1 MGYRPDVTELE
12 ALVLKGDGVVAN
24 ADQYIQNDA
33 WTSFETVLAEA
44 KTVLEDANATQDAV
58 DTAAEDLAAA
68 ISALRLIPDKDAL
81 EALIGEAE
89 AINTNKY
96 TAKSVATMKAALSTA
111 KAVLNDAEATE
122 EEVADAVEALE
133 NSIDG
138 LVEKSTSTR

>member
-1 MGYRPDVTELE
+1 MCIRDS
-12 ALVLKGDGVVAN
+12 
-24 ADQYIQNDA
+24 QYIQNEA

-44 KTVLEDANATQDAV
+44 KSVLEDANATQDAV
-58 DTAAEDLAAA
+58 DTAVKDLTAA
-68 ISALRLIPDKDAL
+68 ISALRMIPNKDAL

-122 EEVADAVEALE
+122 EEVADAVETLE
-133 NSIDG
+133 NSING
-138 LVEKSTSTR
+138 LVEKSTCLLYTSRCV

>member
-1 MGYRPDVTELE
+1 MCIRD
-12 ALVLKGDGVVAN
+12 
-24 ADQYIQNDA
+24 
-33 WTSFETVLAEA
+33 
-44 KTVLEDANATQDAV
+44 
-58 DTAAEDLAAA
+58 
-68 ISALRLIPDKDAL
+68 RDKDAL

-96 TAKSVATMKAALSTA
+96 TAKSVAAMKAALSTA

-138 LVEKSTSTR
+138 LVEKSTSTGSKNSGSTSANRCV